1 MLKQLV
7 LAVGLASASAAS
19 AQEAQGMAPCDF
31 IAMQTT
37 PEAILLAA
45 YEGALNK
52 PEDCIPLSDEI
63 VNLIAAENRRLD
75 DVDGARPRVDFS
87 WIYNDTSGGIS
98 NLELTSRDV
107 EKGLPNARK
116 RRVVTARF
124 DNFGQPQVLDFY
136 WDLLGEDHEP
146 GYPGDWGVYDVVS
159 RTHGNEWVLS
169 LLFKFGPGPKPQG
182 DGQ

>member
-7 LAVGLASASAAS
+7 LAIGLASASTAT

-31 IAMQTT
+31 IAMQNT
-37 PEAILLAA
+37 PEAVLLAA
-45 YEGALNK
+45 YEAALNK
-52 PEDCIPLSDEI
+52 PEDCIPLTDEI
-63 VNLIAAENRRLD
+63 VDLIAAENRRLD
-75 DVDGARPRVDFS
+75 DVEGAKPRVGFS

-107 EKGLPNARK
+107 DGGVPDDRK

-136 WDLLGEDHEP
+136 WDLLGEDHEL
-146 GYPGDWGVYDVVS
+146 GYPGDWGLYDVVS
-159 RTHGNEWVLS
+159 RTPGNQWVLS
-169 LLFKFGPGPKPQG
+169 LLFKFGP
-182 DGQ
+182 DTVTERDVR